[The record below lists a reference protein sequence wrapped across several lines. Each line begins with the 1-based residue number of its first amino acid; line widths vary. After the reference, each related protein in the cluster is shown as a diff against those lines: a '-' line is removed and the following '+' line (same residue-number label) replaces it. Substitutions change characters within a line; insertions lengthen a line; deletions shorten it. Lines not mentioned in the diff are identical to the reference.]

1 MESSCSQPVPSAEPD
16 AAHHQAQ
23 EAALPA
29 SPDAEPQ
36 KVAPSALPDGAA
48 EPSEDA
54 EQMAA
59 AGPLQLSHPQHQVP
73 AASK

>member
-1 MESSCSQPVPSAEPD
+1 MESSCSRLAPLAVPD
-16 AAHHQAQ
+16 AAPHPEQ
-23 EAALPA
+23 AALPA

-59 AGPLQLSHPQHQVP
+59 AEPMQLSHPQHQVP
-73 AASK
+73 AASR

>member
-1 MESSCSQPVPSAEPD
+1 MESSCSQQAPSAVPD
-16 AAHHQAQ
+16 AAPHPEQ
-23 EAALPA
+23 AALPA

-54 EQMAA
+54 AQKAA
-59 AGPLQLSHPQHQVP
+59 AEPMQPSHPQHQVP

>member
-1 MESSCSQPVPSAEPD
+1 MPD
-16 AAHHQAQ
+16 VAPHPEQ
-23 EAALPA
+23 AALPA

-59 AGPLQLSHPQHQVP
+59 AEPMQLSHPQHQVP
-73 AASK
+73 AASR